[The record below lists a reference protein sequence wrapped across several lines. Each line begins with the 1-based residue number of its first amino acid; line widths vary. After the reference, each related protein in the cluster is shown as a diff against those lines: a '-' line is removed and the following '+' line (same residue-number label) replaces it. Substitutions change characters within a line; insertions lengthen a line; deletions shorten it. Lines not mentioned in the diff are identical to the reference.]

1 MANAL
6 SIMRSGNAI
15 CEQVVRG
22 KDIISVG
29 RKVFASGVEMTI
41 AIRVPRTKL
50 NANSVPY
57 LRDLMS
63 IGFSQKVAAML
74 CGVSQSRASR
84 LLRK

>member
-6 SIMRSGNAI
+6 SIIRSGNAI

-22 KDIISVG
+22 KDIVSVG

-50 NANSVPY
+50 KANSVPY
-57 LRDLMS
+57 LRDLTKL
-63 IGFSQKVAAML
+63 FNQKTAAML
-74 CGVSQSRASR
+74 CGVSQSYASR